1 MATFVIAEL
10 TFLEAARRK
19 ILWMAFVVSVI
30 FLIVYALGFNEIQK
44 DLMRQNTTII
54 LRSEIDNF
62 LTIAGLYVVNFLGI
76 MMTVLTSVDTLSGE
90 VASGT
95 IHTLLAKP
103 VRRWEIVMGKWLGF
117 AIMITLYLIL
127 TGVGT
132 LVVAYTVS
140 GYAPPNVFKGLSLIW
155 LNCLLLLAVSFFGGS
170 IFSTITNGVMV
181 FGLYGVAFVG
191 GWVEQLGSIL
201 KNQSAVEIGVMT
213 SLIMPSEALWK
224 RAAFEMQSPLATAL
238 GGITPFSATSVPS
251 PIMIG
256 YAVVYLT
263 IALIMTI
270 RMFSRRDL

>member
-1 MATFVIAEL
+1 
-10 TFLEAARRK
+10 
-19 ILWMAFVVSVI
+19 
-30 FLIVYALGFNEIQK
+30 
-44 DLMRQNTTII
+44 
-54 LRSEIDNF
+54 
-62 LTIAGLYVVNFLGI
+62 
-76 MMTVLTSVDTLSGE
+76 
-90 VASGT
+90 
-95 IHTLLAKP
+95 
-103 VRRWEIVMGKWLGF
+103 
-117 AIMITLYLIL
+117 
-127 TGVGT
+127 
-132 LVVAYTVS
+132 
-140 GYAPPNVFKGLSLIW
+140 
-155 LNCLLLLAVSFFGGS
+155 LLLLAVSFFGGS

-201 KNQSAVEIGVMT
+201 KNQSAIEIGVMT

-224 RAAFEMQSPLATAL
+224 RAAFEMQSPIATAL